1 MSNQLETTAV
11 TKDVA
16 NAEETNP
23 VVLADGM
30 RIIWDAPIPMDD
42 GVVLRADIFMPEKP
56 GRYATIMS
64 YGPYAKGLSFQAGY
78 KSAWD
83 RMIASNPEIA
93 EGSTNKYQNWEL
105 VDPEKW
111 VPDGYVCV
119 RVDSRGAGSSPGRI
133 DNWSKR
139 EARDLHDCIEWAA
152 AQVWSNGKVG
162 LNGISYYAMIQW
174 AAAALQPPH
183 LSAICVWEGAADL
196 YRDVARHGG
205 IYCEFVP
212 SWFHR
217 QVVPLQHGYGE
228 RGSRSV
234 ITGKPV
240 AGAETLDEQELV
252 ANRVDPGKETLER
265 PLDGDYYRDHTPDLS
280 RVVVPLLSS
289 GNWGGMGLHPRGNFE
304 GYLAANSPQKWLEV
318 HGDSHFTPF
327 YRNEGV
333 ELQKRFFGQFLQE
346 RDTGWTRQPPVQLHI
361 RRPGEHFTVRDE
373 QEWPLARTQWTRFYL
388 DPGKQRMGREPVE
401 GDSLS
406 YETTGEGLTFL
417 LPPAQEELE
426 ITGPVAAR
434 LVVSSETTDADVF
447 LALRLFSPDGEE
459 VLFVG
464 SNDPQ
469 VPIGLG
475 WLRASHRK
483 LDPAR
488 SLPYRP
494 FHTHDELQPLTP
506 NEKVV
511 LDIEIWPTCIV
522 VPPGY
527 TLALNVRGCDYDHGR
542 GDIRLANAMY
552 KMTGVGPFLHANPTD
567 RPAAVFGG
575 KNRLHFDAGIE
586 PFLLLPV
593 IPPEKR

>member
-1 MSNQLETTAV
+1 MNRIV
-11 TKDVA
+11 TEPLA
-16 NAEETNP
+16 AP
-23 VVLADGM
+23 VTHADGM

-42 GVVLRADIFMPEKP
+42 GVVLRADIFLPTMP
-56 GRYATIMS
+56 GRYAAILS
-64 YGPYAKGLSFQAGY
+64 YGPYAKGLSFQSGY

-83 RMIASNPEIA
+83 RMIAAYPEIA
-93 EGSTNKYQNWEL
+93 EDSSNKYQNWEL

-119 RVDSRGAGSSPGRI
+119 RVDSRGAGSSQGKI
-133 DNWSKR
+133 DHWSKR
-139 EARDLHDCIEWAA
+139 EARDLHDCIEWVAT
-152 AQVWSNGKVG
+152 QEWSNGKVG

-183 LSAICVWEGAADL
+183 LSAICVWEGAADH

-205 IYCEFVP
+205 IYSGFLR

-228 RGSRSV
+228 RGARSV
-234 ITGKPV
+234 NTGQLV
-240 AGAETLDEQELV
+240 AGPETLDDEVLA
-252 ANRVDPGKETLER
+252 ANRVDPGKEALER
-265 PLDGDYYRDHTPDLS
+265 PLDGEYYHDRTPDLS
-280 RVVVPLLSS
+280 RVIAPLLSS

-304 GYLAANSPQKWLEV
+304 GYLAAASQQKWLEV
-318 HGDSHFTPF
+318 HGNTHFTPF

-333 ELQKRFFGQFLQE
+333 ELQKRFFGHFLQGK
-346 RDTGWTRQPPVQLHI
+346 DTGWTRQPPVQLQI
-361 RRPGEHFTVRDE
+361 RRPGEHFTIRE
-373 QEWPLARTQWTRFYL
+373 EMEWPLARTQWTRFYL
-388 DPGKQRMGREPVE
+388 DPAKRSLGKEPVV
-401 GDSLS
+401 GISLS
-406 YETTGEGLTFL
+406 YETSGDGLTFS
-417 LPPAQEELE
+417 LPPAQDELE

-434 LVVSSETTDADVF
+434 LVVSSDTADADLF
-447 LALRLFSPDGEE
+447 LALRLYAPDGKE
-459 VLFVG
+459 VLFIG

-494 FHTHDELQPLTP
+494 FHAHDEPQPLTP
-506 NEKVV
+506 GEKVV

-522 VPPGY
+522 VPPGH
-527 TLALNVRGCDYDHGR
+527 TLTLNVRGRDYDHGL
-542 GDIRLANAMY
+542 GDIGLPNAMY
-552 KMTGVGPFLHANPTD
+552 KMTGIGPFLHCDPKD
-567 RPAAVFGG
+567 RPAKVFGER
-575 KNRLHFDAGIE
+575 NTLHFDAGHE

-593 IPPEKR
+593 IPARKR